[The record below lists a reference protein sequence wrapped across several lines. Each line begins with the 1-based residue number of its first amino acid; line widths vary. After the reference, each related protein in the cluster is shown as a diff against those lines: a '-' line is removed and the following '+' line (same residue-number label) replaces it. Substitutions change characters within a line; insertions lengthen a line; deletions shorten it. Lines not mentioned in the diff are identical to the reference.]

1 MMTDKNY
8 DVKKIERSRKL
19 KFGSSAIII
28 MISAIVV
35 FVMVNLMASWATF
48 EVDLTPEKLYSIGDQ
63 TKTILEEIDKEVQIY
78 GFIDETRL
86 SDDSYHWKI
95 IDLLKRYDTY
105 DNITVE
111 YIDPN
116 ANIEFINELD
126 PDNVL
131 DLSKNNYVVVCGDYK
146 KVLKFF
152 DLFESF
158 ASEYSTYGVIDT
170 GSRAE
175 MAFTSAINYVSK
187 TERTNILFT
196 TGHDEF
202 TSQYDYIAF
211 TEKLELNGFIVDE
224 VDLYNQS
231 ITEET
236 DIVIIANPI
245 SDFYQEEITK
255 LKLFMQQGKSVYVLL
270 DSIVTN
276 DRYENLQS
284 FLEDYN
290 VQFNYDIIKEYD
302 TEFYLEGN
310 QYYLIPE
317 LIDNSITSDI
327 FDGFSNM
334 MAPNVRSI
342 SVLKV
347 LNNNLIIVP
356 MLITSDKAKLEG
368 LYEDIDDVTGAAYI
382 AAAIIDENTGSRLM
396 ISGTASFIQDQ
407 VTVNYTQFDREAT
420 KYILSNIQWLE
431 GDTGEVFIEQKD
443 YFINFI
449 SITTKQAN
457 VLGGML
463 VYGLP
468 SLILLAGLLVYLRR
482 RHL

>member
-1 MMTDKNY
+1 MMTNKNY

-28 MISAIVV
+28 MISAIIV
-35 FVMVNLMASWATF
+35 FVMINLMASWATF

-63 TKTILEEIDKEVQIY
+63 TKAILKEIDKEVQIY

-95 IDLLKRYDTY
+95 IDLLKKYDTY
-105 DNITVE
+105 DNITVD
-111 YIDPN
+111 YIEPN

-126 PDNVL
+126 PDGVL

-146 KVLKFF
+146 KVLKYF
-152 DLFESF
+152 DLFDAF

-175 MAFTSAINYVSK
+175 MAITSAINYVSK
-187 TERTNILFT
+187 TDRTNIAFT
-196 TGHDEF
+196 TGHEEF

-211 TEKLELNGFIVDE
+211 AEKLELNGFIIDE
-224 VDLYNQS
+224 VNLYKQP
-231 ITEET
+231 ITDET
-236 DIVIIANPI
+236 DIIIIANPT
-245 SDFYQEEITK
+245 SDFYQEEIVK
-255 LKLFMQQGKSVYVLL
+255 LQSFMAEGKSLYILM
-270 DSIVTN
+270 DSFVTN
-276 DRYENLQS
+276 DRFLNLQE
-284 FLEDYN
+284 FLLDYN
-290 VQFNYDIIKEYD
+290 VQLNYDKVKEYD
-302 TEFYLEGN
+302 TSFYLEGN

-317 LIDNSITSDI
+317 LINNSISNDI

-334 MAPNVRSI
+334 MVPNARSI
-342 SVLKV
+342 TVLKV
-347 LNNNLIIVP
+347 INNNLTIVP

-368 LYEDIDDVTGAAYI
+368 LYEDIDDVTGAAYL
-382 AAAIIDENTGSRLM
+382 AAAILDENTGSRLM
-396 ISGTASFIQDQ
+396 LSGTASFIQDQ
-407 VTVNYTQFDREAT
+407 VTMSYEQFDQEAT
-420 KYILSNIQWLE
+420 KYVLSNIQWLE
-431 GDTGEVFIEQKD
+431 GDTGEIFIEQKD

-457 VLGGML
+457 TIGGLL